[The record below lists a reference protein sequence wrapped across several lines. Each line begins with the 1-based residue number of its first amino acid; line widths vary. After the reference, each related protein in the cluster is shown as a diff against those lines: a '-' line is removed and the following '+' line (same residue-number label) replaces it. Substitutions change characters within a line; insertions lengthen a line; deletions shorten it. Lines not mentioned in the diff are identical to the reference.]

1 MFTQALLATASTTD
15 HYGWHGGPGPWFL
28 LFPLFW
34 IAVFVTLG
42 LVFGRRRR
50 AFWRGQAERAA
61 QAPQVNAESVLRDR
75 FARGEIDAEEYQS
88 RLSTLRE
95 S

>member
-1 MFTQALLATASTTD
+1 MFTDTLMAATQ
-15 HYGWHGGPGPWFL
+15 HYGWGGGPGPWFL

-50 AFWRGQAERAA
+50 AMWRNGRYGQCGPNGSHGAEHT
-61 QAPQVNAESVLRDR
+61 LRER
-75 FARGEIDAEEYQS
+75 YARGEIDAEEYQT
-88 RLSTLRE
+88 RLATLRE
-95 S
+95 E